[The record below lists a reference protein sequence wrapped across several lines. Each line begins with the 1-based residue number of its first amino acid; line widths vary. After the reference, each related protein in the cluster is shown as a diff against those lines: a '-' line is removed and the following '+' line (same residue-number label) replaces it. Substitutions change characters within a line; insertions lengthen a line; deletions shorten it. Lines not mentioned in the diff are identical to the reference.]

1 MVVQRQRRSQTVKD
15 MSTPLSDSQYFA
27 MAMEILGE
35 SGPEGLT
42 IAALCG
48 RLRVTKGSFYH
59 HFGGLGEFVH
69 RFLAWWVGESAEL
82 VHQMEAEPDPRRRVE
97 LASEHALAFRHEAE
111 AAIRA
116 WGRSIPEVAAA
127 VRGVD
132 GVRQDYLAWAFEELG
147 LTRADS
153 QFFARLSVDVL
164 VGRQSREERVDV
176 GQLST
181 AFNRVREMI
190 FAFGERAPAGPPR
203 PRPARP
209 KPLPVD
215 IP

>member
-1 MVVQRQRRSQTVKD
+1 

-59 HFGGLGEFVH
+59 HFGGLGDFVH
-69 RFLAWWVGESAEL
+69 RFLAWWAGESVEL
-82 VHQMEAEPDPRRRVE
+82 VRQMEAEDDNRRRLE

-116 WGRSIPEVAAA
+116 WGRSVPEVAAA
-127 VRGVD
+127 VRRVD
-132 GVRQDYLAWAFEELG
+132 GVRQDYLAWAFHELG
-147 LTRADS
+147 VTRADS
-153 QFFARLSVDVL
+153 QFFARLSVDLL
-164 VGRQSREERVDV
+164 VGRQAREQRVDI

-190 FAFGERAPAGPPR
+190 FAFADREPAAPPPR
-203 PRPARP
+203 RAVRAKAVPA
-209 KPLPVD
+209 D

>member
-1 MVVQRQRRSQTVKD
+1 MP
-15 MSTPLSDSQYFA
+15 TPLSDSQYFA
-27 MAMEILGE
+27 TAMEILGE

-59 HFGGLGEFVH
+59 HFPALGEFVR
-69 RFLAWWVGESAEL
+69 RFLAWWVGESEEL
-82 VHQMEAEPDPRRRVE
+82 VHQMEAEEDPRRRVE
-97 LASEHALAFRHEAE
+97 LASEYALAFRHEAE

-116 WGRSIPEVAAA
+116 WGRSVPEVAAA
-127 VRGVD
+127 VRRVD

-153 QFFARLSVDVL
+153 HFFARLSVDLL
-164 VGRQSREERVDV
+164 VGRQSREERVDI

-181 AFNRVREMI
+181 AFNRVREMM
-190 FAFGERAPAGPPR
+190 FLVGQRQAAGRPPTRPVRAKAFPTN
-203 PRPARP
+203 
-209 KPLPVD
+209 

>member
-1 MVVQRQRRSQTVKD
+1 MP
-15 MSTPLSDSQYFA
+15 TPLSDSQYFA
-27 MAMEILGE
+27 TAMEILGE

-59 HFGGLGEFVH
+59 HFPALGEFVH
-69 RFLAWWVGESAEL
+69 RFLAWWVGESEEL
-82 VHQMEAEPDPRRRVE
+82 VHQMEAEEDPRRRVE
-97 LASEHALAFRHEAE
+97 LASEYALAFRHSAE

-116 WGRSIPEVAAA
+116 WGRSVPEVAAA
-127 VRGVD
+127 VRRVD
-132 GVRQDYLAWAFEELG
+132 GVRQDYLAWAFQELG

-153 QFFARLSVDVL
+153 HFFARLSVDLL
-164 VGRQSREERVDV
+164 VGRQSREERVDI

-190 FAFGERAPAGPPR
+190 FLFGQRQPAGGPR
-203 PRPARP
+203 PRPVRA
-209 KPLPVD
+209 KALPTN

>member
-1 MVVQRQRRSQTVKD
+1 MP
-15 MSTPLSDSQYFA
+15 TPLSDRQYFA
-27 MAMEILGE
+27 TAMEILGE

-59 HFGGLGEFVH
+59 HFPALGEFVH
-69 RFLAWWVGESAEL
+69 RFLAWWVGESEEL
-82 VHQMEAEPDPRRRVE
+82 VHQMEAEEDPRRRVE
-97 LASEHALAFRHEAE
+97 LASEYALAFRHEAE

-127 VRGVD
+127 VRRVD
-132 GVRQDYLAWAFEELG
+132 GVRQDYLAWAFQELG

-153 QFFARLSVDVL
+153 HFFARLSVDLL
-164 VGRQSREERVDV
+164 VGRQSREEHMDI

-181 AFNRVREMI
+181 AFNRIREMI
-190 FAFGERAPAGPPR
+190 FLFGQRQPAGGPAPR
-203 PRPARP
+203 PVRA
-209 KPLPVD
+209 KALPTN

>member
-1 MVVQRQRRSQTVKD
+1 MVTG

-27 MAMEILGE
+27 TAMDILGQ

-69 RFLAWWVGESAEL
+69 RFLAWWVGESVEL
-82 VHQMEAEPDPRRRVE
+82 VRQMEAEEDNRRRLE

-116 WGRSIPEVAAA
+116 WGHSVPEVAAA

-132 GVRQDYLAWAFEELG
+132 GVRQDYLAWAFRELG
-147 LTRADS
+147 VTRADA
-153 QFFARLSVDVL
+153 QFFARLSVDLL
-164 VGRQSREERVDV
+164 VGRQSREQPVDV

-190 FAFGERAPAGPPR
+190 FAFADMEPASPPPR
-203 PRPARP
+203 RPVRI
-209 KPLPVD
+209 KPLPTT

>member
-1 MVVQRQRRSQTVKD
+1 

-59 HFGGLGEFVH
+59 HFGGLPEFVH
-69 RFLAWWVGESAEL
+69 RFLAWWVGESVEL
-82 VHQMEAEPDPRRRVE
+82 VRQMESEEDNRRRLE

-116 WGRSIPEVAAA
+116 WGRSVPEVAAA
-127 VRGVD
+127 VRRVD
-132 GVRQDYLAWAFEELG
+132 GVRQDYLAWAFRELG
-147 LTRADS
+147 VTRADS
-153 QFFARLSVDVL
+153 QFFARLSVDLL
-164 VGRQSREERVDV
+164 VGRQAREQPVDI

-190 FAFGERAPAGPPR
+190 FAFADMEPAGPSPR
-203 PRPARP
+203 RPVRV
-209 KPLPVD
+209 KPVPSD

>member
-1 MVVQRQRRSQTVKD
+1 MVAG

-27 MAMEILGE
+27 TAMDILGE

-69 RFLAWWVGESAEL
+69 RFLAWWVGESVEL
-82 VHQMEAEPDPRRRVE
+82 VRQMEAEEDNRRRLE

-116 WGRSIPEVAAA
+116 WGHSVPEVAAA

-132 GVRQDYLAWAFEELG
+132 GVRQDYLAWAFRELG
-147 LTRADS
+147 VTRADA
-153 QFFARLSVDVL
+153 QFFARLSVDLL
-164 VGRQSREERVDV
+164 VGRQSREQPVDV

-190 FAFGERAPAGPPR
+190 FAFADMEPASPPR
-203 PRPARP
+203 RPVRI
-209 KPLPVD
+209 KPLPTN